1 MRSLG
6 TKPLLYS
13 GESKFRRRISA
24 GNRVHVYVDVSGSMG
39 SVIGAVYGAVR
50 DCREWVHPVVHL
62 FSNDVSDA
70 DPNEIRK
77 GIVRSTGGTDIACV
91 AEHMATNSVRR
102 ACVVTDGWVG
112 KPDGRHLETLARA
125 RLGVALVGD
134 SVNSDDLSDVT
145 DQTVT
150 FSA

>member
-1 MRSLG
+1 M
-6 TKPLLYS
+6 
-13 GESKFRRRISA
+13 
-24 GNRVHVYVDVSGSMG
+24 GNRVHVYVDVSGSMSG
-39 SVIGAVYGAVR
+39 VIGAVYGAVR